1 MSNDDFNLT
10 YYNHKGLNDDLFNKN
25 ETATPKPSKARR
37 QIHHSKTVEECLVE
51 ETDDINSSLKSLD
64 KTAILRDNKS
74 TEKIAKPISSPSN
87 QLPQPQQLSHAPAI
101 DFKLD
106 VKIEINS
113 GKCIL
118 HASKS
123 NQKGKMNLLLYFL
136 KGQHFLL
143 FLFL

>member
-10 YYNHKGLNDDLFNKN
+10 YYNHKGLNDDFHR
-25 ETATPKPSKARR
+25 TDSMKPRPTKGSRP
-37 QIHHSKTVEECLVE
+37 IHHAKTVEECLVE
-51 ETDDINSSLKSLD
+51 ETDDIDSSLQSLD
-64 KTAILRDNKS
+64 KTTILRDKS
-74 TEKIAKPISSPSN
+74 TEKIHKPISSPNN

-118 HASKS
+118 HASKT
-123 NQKGKMNLLLYFL
+123 NQKGNSLI
-136 KGQHFLL
+136 
-143 FLFL
+143 